1 MDEQPST
8 EISLAPV
15 QVLAMNEFNDP
26 QTTQILFGGGAGGSK
41 TFLLCLLAVLRCRD
55 YAGVREG
62 LGRKELKQLKRTT
75 VATLL
80 HKVHPFLGVRESDFK
95 LNLDEGITYKNG
107 SQILFLDLAYQPSDP
122 DMASLGSL
130 ELTDAFIDE
139 AGEIHKKAADT
150 LGSRVNRWMNKEHG
164 IVGKTVLSCN
174 PSQNF
179 LRSDYYEPYDRQGG
193 GRIQKWEHGEVWVGP
208 EKLPAYRAFIRST
221 VLDNS
226 FIDENYIEN
235 LKKLPPQERK
245 RLFLGD
251 WNYAD
256 DDDSLFPSLILDK
269 ATAYQMPEQEEGDNK
284 FNRFIGV
291 DISDKGKD
299 QTIVT
304 LIDNGVIITQ
314 RELKISEADKQSE
327 KPLSYLLADEL
338 IKFAQQNGFTPNAA
352 RNIAVE
358 GNGVGVGIRDALRIR
373 GWYIQV
379 YEATGSSRS
388 EGYYNFMLDMDAGAI
403 KVLHGIDDGALRQ
416 QLAAHTYEME
426 NQKPKI
432 IKKDK
437 LKAKL
442 GRSPDNADSAMIANW
457 VRRGGLS
464 QVKKVTADNL
474 FF

>member
-1 MDEQPST
+1 MDGKGST
-8 EISLAPV
+8 NIQLAPV
-15 QVLAMNEFNDP
+15 QLLAMEEFNDP

-80 HKVHPFLGVRESDFK
+80 HKVHPALGVKESDFK

-107 SQILFLDLAYQPSDP
+107 SQIIFLDLAYQPSDP

-150 LGSRVNRWMNKEHG
+150 LGSRVNRWKNKEHG

-179 LRSDYYEPYDRQGG
+179 LRSDYYEPYDRMGG
-193 GRIQKWEHGEVWVGP
+193 GRIQKWSHGEVWVNGI
-208 EKLPAYRAFIRST
+208 LVPAHRAFIRST

-226 FIDENYIEN
+226 FIDDNYIEN
-235 LKKLPPQERK
+235 LKQLPPQERK

-256 DDDSLFPSLILDK
+256 DDDSLFTSLLLDK
-269 ATAYQMPEQEEGDNK
+269 ATAYQIPEQDGEDTK
-284 FNRFIGV
+284 FNKFIGV

-299 QTIVT
+299 QTIAT
-304 LIDNGVIITQ
+304 LADNGIITTQ
-314 RELKISEADKQSE
+314 RELKISDADKQSE

-338 IKFAQQNGFTPNAA
+338 IKFAQQNGFTPNTA
-352 RNIAVE
+352 RHIAVE

-379 YEATGSSRS
+379 YEATSSSRS
-388 EGYYNFMLDMDAGAI
+388 TGYYNFMLDMDAGAI
-403 KVLHGIDDGALRQ
+403 KILHGIDDGALRQ

-426 NQKPKI
+426 DQKPKV

-442 GRSPDNADSAMIANW
+442 GRSPDNADSAMICNW
-457 VRRGGLS
+457 VKRGGLS

>member
-1 MDEQPST
+1 MDEQST
-8 EISLAPV
+8 SLKLAPV
-15 QVLAMNEFNDP
+15 QLLAKHEFDNP

-41 TFLLCLLAVLRCRD
+41 TFLICLLAVLRCRD
-55 YAGVREG
+55 YPGVREG

-80 HKVHPFLGVRESDFK
+80 HKVHPALGIKQSDFK

-150 LGSRVNRWMNKEHG
+150 LGSRVNRWMNEEHG

-179 LRSDYYEPYDRQGG
+179 LRSDYYEPYDRMGG
-193 GRIQKWEHGEVWVGP
+193 GRIQKWAHGEVWIKDQLV
-208 EKLPAYRAFIRST
+208 PAYRAYIRST
-221 VLDNS
+221 VGDNS
-226 FIDENYIEN
+226 FIDANYIEN
-235 LKKLPPQERK
+235 LKQLPPQERK
-245 RLFLGD
+245 RLYVGD

-256 DDDSLFPSLILDK
+256 DDDSLFPSLLLDK
-269 ATAYQMPEQEEGDNK
+269 GTAYQLPEPEEGIFNK
-284 FNRFIGV
+284 FIGV
-291 DISDKGKD
+291 DVSDKGKD
-299 QTIVT
+299 QTIAT
-304 LIDNGVIITQ
+304 LVENGIIVTQ
-314 RELKISEADKQSE
+314 RELKISEEDKKSE

-338 IKFAQQNGFTPNAA
+338 IKFAQQNGFKPNFAK
-352 RNIAVE
+352 NIAVE

-373 GWYIQV
+373 GWYIEV
-379 YEATGSSRS
+379 YEATGLSRS
-388 EGYYNFMLDMDAGAI
+388 QGYYNFMLDMDAGAI
-403 KVLHGIDDGALRQ
+403 KVLHGIDDGVLRQ

-426 NQKPKI
+426 NQRPKV
-432 IKKDK
+432 IKKDL
-437 LKAKL
+437 LKMKL

-457 VRRGGLS
+457 AKRGGLS
-464 QVKKVTADNL
+464 QTKKVSADNL

>member
-1 MDEQPST
+1 MDEVST
-8 EISLAPV
+8 DISLAPV
-15 QVLAMNEFNDP
+15 QLLAMQEFNDP

-62 LGRKELKQLKRTT
+62 LGRKELKMLKRTT

-80 HKVHPFLGVRESDFK
+80 HKVHPFLGVKDSDFK

-139 AGEIHKKAADT
+139 AGELHKKAADT
-150 LGSRVNRWMNKEHG
+150 LSSRVNRWMNKEHN
-164 IVGKTVLSCN
+164 IVGKSVLSCN

-179 LRSDYYEPYDRQGG
+179 LRNDYYEPYFKMGG
-193 GRIQKWEHGEVWVGP
+193 GRMQKWQHGQVWVND
-208 EKLPAYRAFIRST
+208 KLLPAYRGYIRST
-221 VLDNS
+221 VIDNS
-226 FIDENYIEN
+226 FIDPNYIEN

-256 DDDSLFPSLILDK
+256 DDDSLFTSLLLDR
-269 ATAYQMPEQEEGDNK
+269 ATAYTLPEKVEGAK
-284 FNRFIGV
+284 FNKHIGV
-291 DISDKGKD
+291 DVSDKGKD
-299 QTIVT
+299 QTIAT
-304 LIDNGVIITQ
+304 LEEDGIIVVQ
-314 RELKISEADKQSE
+314 KELKIDKTGE

-338 IKFAQQNGFTPNAA
+338 IKFAQQNGFSASQA
-352 RNIAVE
+352 KNIAVE
-358 GNGVGVGIRDALRIR
+358 GNGVGVGIRDAMRIR
-373 GWYIQV
+373 GWFIEV
-379 YEATGSSRS
+379 YEATGASRS
-388 EGYYNFMLDMDAGAI
+388 EGYYNFMLDLDAGAI
-403 KVLHGIDDGALRQ
+403 KILHGIDDGILRQ

-426 NQKPKI
+426 NQKPKV
-432 IKKDK
+432 IKKDL
-437 LKAKL
+437 LKGKL
-442 GRSPDNADSAMIANW
+442 GCSPDNADSAMICNW
-457 VRRGGLS
+457 CRRGGNN
-464 QVKKVTADNL
+464 QKKKVRSDNL

>member
-1 MDEQPST
+1 VDELST
-8 EISLAPV
+8 DIKLAPV
-15 QVLAMNEFNDP
+15 QLLAMQEFDDP

-80 HKVHPFLGVRESDFK
+80 HKVHPVLGIKESDFK

-150 LGSRVNRWMNKEHG
+150 LGSRVNRWMNKEHN

-179 LRSDYYEPYDRQGG
+179 LRSEYYEPYHKLGG
-193 GRIQKWEHGEVWVGP
+193 GRLQKWQLGEVWVDDVL
-208 EKLPAYRAFIRST
+208 LPAYRAYIRST

-226 FIDENYIEN
+226 FIDDNYIEN
-235 LKKLPPQERK
+235 LKKLPTQERK

-256 DDDSLFPSLILDK
+256 DDDSLFSSLILDK
-269 ATAYQMPEQEEGDNK
+269 ATTYQLPDYEDTK
-284 FNRFIGV
+284 FDKFIGV
-291 DISDKGKD
+291 DVSDKGKD
-299 QTIVT
+299 KTIAT
-304 LIDNGVIITQ
+304 LVDHGVILAQ
-314 RELKISEADKQSE
+314 KELEVDKTGE
-327 KPLSYLLADEL
+327 KPISYLYADEL
-338 IKFAQQNGFTPNAA
+338 IKFAQQNGFTANQA

-379 YEATGSSRS
+379 YEANGRSRS
-388 EGYYNFMLDMDAGAI
+388 DGYYNFMLDMDAGAI
-403 KVLHGIDDGALRQ
+403 KILHGIDDGILRQ
-416 QLAAHTYEME
+416 ELAAHTYEME
-426 NQKPKI
+426 NQQPKVVKKEV
-432 IKKDK
+432 IKG
-437 LKAKL
+437 KL
-442 GRSPDNADSAMIANW
+442 GHSPDNADSAMIVNW
-457 VRRGGLS
+457 CRRGGLE
-464 QVKKVTADNL
+464 QKKKVTADNL